1 MKKHGVQITYGNIH
15 SKEIKHSLKI
25 EKRTRK
31 QEESYPIHVSN
42 MLEDFVKKTP
52 PLLLDPEHPIPS
64 IEFEKASLSSI
75 DNEKDETKSKSTLHK
90 IKNKIKISFKKKHKK
105 SDDDDEQISTN
116 SDASSN
122 TNPVDA
128 FQKPN

>member
-31 QEESYPIHVSN
+31 QEESYPIHVAN
-42 MLEDFVKKTP
+42 MLEDYAKKTP
-52 PLLLDPEHPIPS
+52 NLLLDPEYPIPS
-64 IEFEKASLSSI
+64 IEFDKASSSSN
-75 DNEKDETKSKSTLHK
+75 DNEQHETKSKSTLHK
-90 IKNKIKISFKKKHKK
+90 IKNKIKMSFKKKHKK
-105 SDDDDEQISTN
+105 SDDDEQISTN
-116 SDASSN
+116 SDASSH
-122 TNPVDA
+122 TNPDDA